1 MVLPTHRMGWG
12 PSLPF
17 AGYGKIF
24 QKHRRLYQQYF
35 SSQRVVRYQY
45 VQTREAW
52 RLALNLL
59 ENGPD
64 KTNSI
69 LNR

>member
-1 MVLPTHRMGWG
+1 MGWG

-17 AGYGKIF
+17 LGYGKIF

-35 SSQRVVRYQY
+35 SPQKVIQYQH
-45 VQTREAW
+45 VQLREAW

-59 ENGPD
+59 ENGTD
-64 KTNSI
+64 KIELS

>member
-1 MVLPTHRMGWG
+1 MGWG
-12 PSLPF
+12 SSLPF
-17 AGYGKIF
+17 SGYGEIF

-35 SSQRVVRYQY
+35 SPQRLIQYQHAHA
-45 VQTREAW
+45 REAK

-59 ENGPD
+59 EDGPD
-64 KTNSI
+64 KTDSI